1 MNKKK
6 ISVKSIFDNIKED
19 VVEGSQTVKEE
30 SSKIFEQVKK
40 TAKELYE
47 SGVDAVDDVSEK
59 VREYVDKYQNQQKMK
74 EAIHLK
80 KTLNAQLGDLIFHEF
95 QKNESITK
103 RYMTTNKMTEL
114 LDSIKKAEEQ
124 IEEIGKELDNH

>member
-95 QKNESITK
+95 QKNKSITK

>member
-74 EAIHLK
+74 EAIH
-80 KTLNAQLGDLIFHEF
+80 
-95 QKNESITK
+95 
-103 RYMTTNKMTEL
+103 
-114 LDSIKKAEEQ
+114 
-124 IEEIGKELDNH
+124 